1 MAGADYDYVELFS
14 ELHLRLFDSTK
25 LIKQITQGTPLDSAQ
40 SKLWST
46 NESGIISIRDGD

>member
-1 MAGADYDYVELFS
+1 LFS

-25 LIKQITQGTPLDSAQ
+25 LIRQITQGAPLDSAQ